1 MGTHPIFESDFDCL
15 TDGKFDPESMP
26 SKVQEAEIDDGVEDM
41 MPMGYP
47 DMPERKEYLWSC
59 DLEGEKAQFKFEGGD
74 SETETITFKSA
85 ALGEGASGKHV
96 VKVSAVG
103 ANSEKVTSI
112 LCVLND
118 QNCWLR
124 LPELSIEPPL
134 LLSLAEGKG
143 PVNICANHLLEEDP
157 EMDDEDDEEA
167 DSEEMADIQAASPQ
181 KKSPAKPEPKKVEEK
196 KRKAEDSEKETPA
209 KKAKADKK
217 DKKNRNYETI
227 EDVKKAIIANPGGK
241 PKKEEKFG
249 NWVKN
254 TMKCTNEDWIKDL
267 WTWHKTENSL

>member
-1 MGTHPIFESDFDCL
+1 
-15 TDGKFDPESMP
+15 MP
-26 SKVQEAEIDDGVEDM
+26 SKIQDDIVEGGSDEEM

-59 DLEGEKAQFKFEGGD
+59 DLEGAKAQFKFEGGD

-85 ALGEGASGKHV
+85 ALGEGATGKHV

-103 ANSEKVTSI
+103 ANSEKVTAT

-134 LLSLAEGKG
+134 LLSLAEGTG

-157 EMDDEDDEEA
+157 EEDDEEDEA
-167 DSEEMADIQAASPQ
+167 EEEDIAEVAAP
-181 KKSPAKPEPKKVEEK
+181 PAKKAAPAKKETPEKKPEEK
-196 KRKAEDSEKETPA
+196 KRKADDTEKESPA
-209 KKAKADKK
+209 NKKAKADKK
-217 DKKNRNYETI
+217 DKKNRNYTTI

-267 WTWHKTENSL
+267 WTWHKTENNL

>member
-1 MGTHPIFESDFDCL
+1 
-15 TDGKFDPESMP
+15 MP

-59 DLEGEKAQFKFEGGD
+59 DLEGIFVIFVKKTHNFFRW
-74 SETETITFKSA
+74 KSSVQVWGWRFRDRDYYFQIGSFGRGC
-85 ALGEGASGKHV
+85 LWKTCRQGVGRRRQLRESDLDLVRPQRSGKV
-96 VKVSAVG
+96 WEVS
-103 ANSEKVTSI
+103 SF
-112 LCVLND
+112 LLNL

-167 DSEEMADIQAASPQ
+167 DSEEMANIQAASPV
-181 KKSPAKPEPKKVEEK
+181 SF
-196 KRKAEDSEKETPA
+196 
-209 KKAKADKK
+209 
-217 DKKNRNYETI
+217 
-227 EDVKKAIIANPGGK
+227 
-241 PKKEEKFG
+241 FG
-249 NWVKN
+249 
-254 TMKCTNEDWIKDL
+254 
-267 WTWHKTENSL
+267 